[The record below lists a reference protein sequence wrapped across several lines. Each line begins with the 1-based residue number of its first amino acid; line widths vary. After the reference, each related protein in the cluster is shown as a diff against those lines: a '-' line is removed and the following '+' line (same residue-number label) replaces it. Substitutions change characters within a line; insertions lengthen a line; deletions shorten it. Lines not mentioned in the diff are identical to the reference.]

1 MTDTAAPTVEVYV
14 SAGSNIRPEE
24 NLQLACRELHADF
37 GELSLSSVYRNPAVG
52 FAGDDFLNMVI
63 GFRTAADPAAV
74 KARMEEVHALAK
86 RQRQADP
93 FSPRTLDLDVLL
105 YGDLVEQQ
113 LKLPHDDIEKYGFV
127 LGPLAEIAPELRH
140 PVSGKTIAEL
150 WSAFDNAAAPLTRVD
165 CDFKLDA

>member
-1 MTDTAAPTVEVYV
+1 MTDSAAAAVDVYV

-24 NLQLACRELHADF
+24 NLQLACRELQADF

-63 GFRTAADPAAV
+63 AFRTSAEPEQV
-74 KARMEEVHALAK
+74 LARMEEVHTLA
-86 RQRQADP
+86 RRERQANP

-113 LKLPHDDIEKYGFV
+113 LKLPHADIEKYGFV
-127 LGPLAEIAPELRH
+127 LGPLAELAPQLRH
-140 PVSGKTIAEL
+140 PVSGKTMAEL
-150 WSAFDNAAAPLTRVD
+150 WQAFDHSGAELTRVE
-165 CDFKLDA
+165 CAFELDG